1 LKGIAHRLAL
11 ARFRSIIDDETGV
24 LTMFLDLISGFDST
38 VLVAY
43 LDPGLGSMQ
52 LQIVIAALLS
62 ASFYLKSSYSQA
74 KGVIGRMWRKAV

>member
-1 LKGIAHRLAL
+1 
-11 ARFRSIIDDETGV
+11 
-24 LTMFLDLISGFDST
+24 MFLDLISGFDST